1 MTSSQH
7 LWLTLALALA
17 LLCALGAV
25 LSGLGTRLGW
35 WDFRV
40 GFVVLRW
47 SVYLLVLPLLLA
59 VLAAALAIASGVGP
73 RDIRY
78 GVVLLSILLVFGLPF
93 FYINEFRRSPTL
105 ADATTNF
112 ADPPAFV
119 ALVPLRE
126 QSAGNP
132 QAYRGEEA
140 AVLQRRYFADLVT
153 LYTQRTPEE
162 VVARAAAAAR
172 RLGWEVVAEAPAEG
186 RLEATATTFWFG
198 FRDDVVLRAR
208 PAAQGQTAVDV
219 RSASRVGLRDG
230 GANAKRVR
238 TLLAALAEG

>member
-1 MTSSQH
+1 MTSSPSQ
-7 LWLTLALALA
+7 WLTLALVQV
-17 LLCALGAV
+17 LLCAVGAV
-25 LSGLGTRLGW
+25 LSGLGTRFGW

-40 GFVVLRW
+40 GFIVLRW
-47 SVYLLVLPLLLA
+47 SVYLLAVPAILAVASVWRAGGRDLRWAA
-59 VLAAALAIASGVGP
+59 VLAVAA
-73 RDIRY
+73 
-78 GVVLLSILLVFGLPF
+78 LVFGVTL
-93 FYINEFRRSPTL
+93 YHVNEFRRHPTL

-112 ADPPAFV
+112 ADPPVFV
-119 ALVPLRE
+119 ALVPLRA
-126 QSAGNP
+126 QGAGNP
-132 QAYRGEEA
+132 LTYRGEEA
-140 AVLQRRYFADLVT
+140 AVLQRRHFADLAT